1 MSPSSSNLIVFT
13 AGSSG
18 PGTICGQVFS
28 VPTLSDEPRA
38 NTSVLRGH
46 CDTSLP
52 ASWSSDS
59 TSWRTPGPSGAQD
72 RVCVPE
78 AALSLEACPRAG
90 GQSQRGSARALEQG
104 GQPPPSLCGPSSI
117 SRASARLTAGALPA
131 ALRLAGLVG
140 LEQRSLWRSGHGAG
154 WWRPLVKEPEQQG
167 EGSCKVR

>member
-1 MSPSSSNLIVFT
+1 MSRSSSNLIVFT

-18 PGTICGQVFS
+18 PGTICGQMFS

-104 GQPPPSLCGPSSI
+104 GQPASFPVWPTTHIQGLCQAHSLGLARSSPPGRACGARAEEPVEEWTW
-117 SRASARLTAGALPA
+117 SRMVEAACEGARAAG
-131 ALRLAGLVG
+131 
-140 LEQRSLWRSGHGAG
+140 
-154 WWRPLVKEPEQQG
+154 
-167 EGSCKVR
+167 